1 MIRSTS
7 FIRPVLG
14 SMARSRMRLRP
25 SGRASIPG
33 YRVGLGMIISCRS
46 HGSAMARDTSVEF
59 GDKEQPSA
67 PPAPGRLK
75 PPRGDEVAD
84 RGGRFVAEIVGRLG
98 GREVWRVGAH
108 RGAS

>member
-1 MIRSTS
+1 
-7 FIRPVLG
+7 
-14 SMARSRMRLRP
+14 MARSRMRLRP

-67 PPAPGRLK
+67 PPAPGWSK
-75 PPRGDEVAD
+75 PPRGNEVAD
-84 RGGRFVAEIVGRLG
+84 RGGGSVTKIGGCFGRREVGRTG
-98 GREVWRVGAH
+98 VHDA
-108 RGAS
+108 ASSL